1 MSVIAR
7 TAQRFTLLLC
17 CVCLSV
23 AAFGASGSTERPRVG
38 LVLAGGGARGL
49 AHIGVLR
56 YLEEHHIRID
66 AVAGTSMGSIVGGL
80 YASGLNAAEVERI
93 ARNLDWKY
101 AFNDATPREQQSFR
115 RKEEDYD
122 YLIPAKLRFKNGKLG
137 LPMGAIE
144 GQHLNLMLHEMVAHV
159 ARIDDFDKLPIPFR
173 AVATDITTGDAV
185 ILGKGDLAIAM
196 RASMSIPGV
205 FSPIELDGKLLVD
218 GGIVKNI
225 PVDVVQGM
233 GVDRLIVIDI
243 GTPLSDRDKLQ
254 NVLALVD
261 QLTTIM
267 TRKNSEQQLSLMRP
281 GDVLILPALDD
292 AGVATMSFDMA
303 DEAIAL
309 GYAAAQAMGSQLA
322 ALADPSG
329 SRQVAAAP
337 PLQLPRIDRIQVE
350 TDATVSQELMR
361 NMISQRTGT
370 ELDEK
375 ALKRDIA
382 DLYGLDEFSR
392 VDYRIDRDDAGATTL
407 LIRGTAHP
415 GGANY
420 LKLGLSWDQ
429 DNRGTSEFG
438 LRGSWRARGL
448 NSLGGE
454 WYTKAQVGGDSEIAT
469 QFYQPLDKGRR
480 FFLDT
485 RYSYSQRQLN
495 LSDDGEIR
503 GRALVDEQMLELAP
517 GFLIGNFASLR
528 AGAFAG
534 TSEADIQIGPPEA
547 SSGNADLGGWFTE
560 LRIDTLDRAFFPRSG
575 MRLTSRYEES
585 VDSLGADDRYDA
597 WSTTAY
603 GAWSHDRS
611 SLLLVA
617 RWSDLDLAAG
627 SSALD
632 MPGRAYTLGGFLNL
646 SGYTRNSLA
655 GTTLGMLNLAY
666 YRRMNEQSFL
676 PVDFPVYVG
685 ASLEAGNV
693 WTDRHD
699 ASFDDLVHAGSV
711 FLGVDSPIGPVYLG
725 VGIGENNQRALY
737 LQVGQLFQ

>member
-1 MSVIAR
+1 MRVSAP
-7 TAQRFTLLLC
+7 AGLRFALLC
-17 CVCLSV
+17 CLALGAT
-23 AAFGASGSTERPRVG
+23 AATGEEPPRVG

-56 YLEEHHIRID
+56 YLEEHHIKIA

-93 ARNLDWKY
+93 ARGLDWKY
-101 AFNDATPREQQSFR
+101 AFNDATPREQESFR

-122 YLIPAKLRFKNGKLG
+122 YLIPAKLRFKDGKLG

-159 ARIDDFDKLPIPFR
+159 ARVTDFDKLPIPFR
-173 AVATDITTGDAV
+173 AVATDITTGEAV

-243 GTPLSDRDKLQ
+243 GTPLADRDKLQ

-281 GDVLILPALDD
+281 GDVLILPALDE

-309 GYAAAQAMGSQLA
+309 GYAAAQAMGPQLA
-322 ALADPSG
+322 ALADPTG
-329 SRQVAAAP
+329 NERLAAAP
-337 PLQLPRIDRIQVE
+337 VLRLPRIDRIRVE

-361 NMISQRTGT
+361 NIIRQRPGE
-370 ELDEK
+370 ELDEN

-382 DLYGLDEFSR
+382 ELYGLDEFSR
-392 VDYRIDRDDAGATTL
+392 VDYQIDHDEAGANTL
-407 LIRGTAHP
+407 TIRGTAHP

-448 NSLGGE
+448 NALGGE
-454 WYTKAQVGGDSEIAT
+454 WYTKAQLGGNSEIAT
-469 QFYQPLDKGRR
+469 QFYQPLDRSR
-480 FFLDT
+480 HFFLDT
-485 RYSYSQRQLN
+485 RYSYNQRQIN
-495 LSDDGEIR
+495 LTDDGEIR
-503 GRALVDEQMLELAP
+503 GRALVDEQMLEVAP
-517 GFLIGNFASLR
+517 GFLLGNFASWR

-547 SSGNADLGGWFTE
+547 SSGNAHLGGWFTE
-560 LRIDTLDRAFFPRSG
+560 LRMDSLDRAFFPRSG
-575 MRLTSRYEES
+575 VRIISRYEES
-585 VDSLGADDRYDA
+585 LDSLGADDRYDA
-597 WSTTAY
+597 WTTTAY
-603 GAWSHDRS
+603 GARSFGRS
-611 SLLLVA
+611 SFMLVA

-627 SSALD
+627 GSALD

-646 SGYTRNSLA
+646 SGYTKNSLA

-666 YRRMNEQSFL
+666 YRRMNEQSIL

-693 WTDRHD
+693 WLDRHD

-711 FLGVDSPIGPVYLG
+711 FVGVDSPIGPVYLG